1 MSTAKPS
8 LIYRLIALVIG
19 IGCVGILTSCSLPM
33 RVVLFN
39 NSGQVILVYIAEN
52 KNMISNGE
60 TREFT
65 IGQLLENG
73 KILFAGETYRY
84 PKTLSRLPPDELMH
98 RDKYPGKFALS
109 FESDGMLRLLKLL
122 PSGFT
127 EPVVKHPD
135 GYPIAP
141 RKEEMLTPQK

>member
-73 KILFAGETYRY
+73 KILFAGGD
-84 PKTLSRLPPDELMH
+84 LS
-98 RDKYPGKFALS
+98 LS
-109 FESDGMLRLLKLL
+109 
-122 PSGFT
+122 
-127 EPVVKHPD
+127 
-135 GYPIAP
+135 
-141 RKEEMLTPQK
+141 